1 MLIVRLFSR
10 SILHI
15 ILTAYTILQATVL
28 LFSSTCQA
36 AEYQFQPSI
45 ALMAET
51 DDNVRLQT
59 NINEIESLQGMS
71 AIVNADFSR
80 RQVNRSLSINSRLSG
95 RQYDLNRY
103 NSEDFSTAL
112 NYQRSFERGSLS
124 LNLSASDESIR
135 TLENQL
141 ENEGSTEQRAT
152 KATSYSLA
160 ISGQRQLTLRQFLQ
174 NQFSLQRR
182 DYESNNR
189 NSYDYFS
196 NSLLWVY
203 SINPVL
209 SAQVNLNL
217 SSFRPEKT
225 DSIEFAF
232 VDDMLAILPPTLTET
247 EIFSVITGRMNQCLF
262 DAVIESPNDPYNP
275 ETAILIPTSVPNF
288 SNDSFFCFKARSNS
302 LEQDTINLQ
311 LGLQYQWTEKLSLNF
326 LVGRSQSETVRD
338 VFDPANAISITG
350 ELTGNYVLE
359 SEQDNLSYST
369 DITYQH
375 SPFFTTK
382 INISQSEEQ
391 TAYGLASDTR
401 RVILSSNWQINPY
414 NRLNI
419 KISNVDRDQD
429 LPLFNQ
435 ILVNTNSSHILIS
448 YRKQW
453 NKFYNSNFSYGYSER
468 DNAGERNRFMFTL
481 SWQPNAFGWL
491 K

>member
-1 MLIVRLFSR
+1 MLTVRLFSR
-10 SILHI
+10 SIRYL
-15 ILTAYTILQATVL
+15 ILTAYAVLQATILV
-28 LFSSTCQA
+28 FSSTGQA
-36 AEYQFQPSI
+36 AEYRFQPSI
-45 ALMAET
+45 ALMTEN
-51 DDNVRLQT
+51 DDNVRLLA
-59 NINEIESLQGMS
+59 NINEIESLRGTS

-80 RQVNRSLSINSRLSG
+80 RQAKRSLSINGRLAR

-141 ENEGSTEQRAT
+141 ENEGSTELRAT

-160 ISGQRQLTLRQFLQ
+160 ISGQRQLTERQFFQ
-174 NQFSLQRR
+174 NQFSVQQR
-182 DYESNNR
+182 DYESDNR

-203 SINPVL
+203 TINPVL

-225 DSIEFAF
+225 DSIEFGF

-247 EIFSVITGRMNQCLF
+247 EIFTVITGRMNQCLF
-262 DAVIESPNDPYNP
+262 DAAIESPNNPYNP
-275 ETAILIPTSVPNF
+275 ETAILIPTSVPNY
-288 SNDSFFCFKARSNS
+288 SNDNFFCFNARSNS

-311 LGLQYQWTEKLSLNF
+311 LGLQYQWTENLSLNF

-359 SEQDNLSYST
+359 TEQNNLSYSA
-369 DITYQH
+369 DISYQH

-382 INISQSEEQ
+382 IIITQSEEQ
-391 TAYGLASDTR
+391 TAYGIASDTR
-401 RVILSSNWQINPY
+401 RLILSNNWQINPY

-419 KISNVDRDQD
+419 KISNVERDKD
-429 LPLFNQ
+429 LTPFNQ
-435 ILVNTNSSHILIS
+435 IPVNTNSSHILIS
-448 YRKQW
+448 YRKQL
-453 NKFYNSNFSYGYSER
+453 NKYYNSNFSYGYSER

-481 SWQPNAFGWL
+481 TWQPNAFGWS

>member
-1 MLIVRLFSR
+1 MLTARLFLR
-10 SILHI
+10 SIQHL
-15 ILTAYTILQATVL
+15 ILTTYAILQTIL
-28 LFSSTCQA
+28 LFSSTSQA
-36 AEYQFQPSI
+36 AEYRFQPSI
-45 ALMAET
+45 ALMSET
-51 DDNVRLQT
+51 DDNVRLQA
-59 NINEIESLQGMS
+59 NNNEIESLQGAS
-71 AIVNADFSR
+71 AIMNADFSR
-80 RQVNRSLSINSRLSG
+80 KQVNQSLSINGRLSHH
-95 RQYDLNRY
+95 QYDLNRY

-160 ISGQRQLTLRQFLQ
+160 ISGQRQLNVRQFLQ
-174 NQFSLQRR
+174 NQFSFQRR

-203 SINPVL
+203 SINQVL

-225 DSIEFAF
+225 DSIEFRF
-232 VDDMLAILPPTLTET
+232 IDDMLAILPSSLTET
-247 EIFSVITGRMNQCLF
+247 EIFTVITGRMNQCLF
-262 DAVIESPNDPYNP
+262 DAAIESPNNPYNP
-275 ETAILIPTSVPNF
+275 ETAILIPTSAPNY
-288 SNDSFFCFKARSNS
+288 SNENFFCFNARSNS

-311 LGLQYQWTEKLSLNF
+311 LGLQYQWTENLSLNL
-326 LVGRSQSETVRD
+326 LVGSSQSETVRD
-338 VFDPANAISITG
+338 VFDPASAISITG

-359 SEQDNLSYST
+359 TEQDNLSYSA
-369 DITYQH
+369 DISYQH

-382 INISQSEEQ
+382 IIITQSEEQ
-391 TAYGLASDTR
+391 TAYGIASDTR
-401 RVILSSNWQINPY
+401 RLILSNNWQINPY

-419 KISNVDRDQD
+419 KISNVEREQA
-429 LPLFNQ
+429 LTLFNQ
-435 ILVNTNSSHILIS
+435 IPINTNNSHILIS

-453 NKFYNSNFSYGYSER
+453 NKYYNSNLSYGYSER

-481 SWQPNAFGWL
+481 TWQPNAFGWL